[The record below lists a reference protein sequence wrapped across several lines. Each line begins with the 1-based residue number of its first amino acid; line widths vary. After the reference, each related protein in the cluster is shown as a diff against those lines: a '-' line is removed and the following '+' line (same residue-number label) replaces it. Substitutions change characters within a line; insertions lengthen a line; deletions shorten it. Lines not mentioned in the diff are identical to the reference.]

1 MGLRIHTD
9 AFNLSLFN
17 RVVSPMQPYLK
28 VELPS
33 YSLKGDTKMTITRND
48 TSILNQSQFIDTLTQ
63 AVYQKK
69 FTMSAKGSTV
79 GHLGALNT
87 PLTLDKD
94 VELDGICRTQFKY
107 RFQNRRLILYSQVW
121 ISSMVSLLTRRSWS
135 FQKWLMGPTL
145 LARQPYRTTQF
156 LRLLW
161 YESHIHYLVFVSRLR
176 LKES

>member
-33 YSLKGDTKMTITRND
+33 YSFKGDTKMTITRND
-48 TSILNQSQFIDTLTQ
+48 TTILNQSQFIDTLTQ

-94 VELDGICRTQFKY
+94 VELDGIYTCTWIIQNFSKDKY
-107 RFQNRRLILYSQVW
+107 LFYGRRF
-121 ISSMVSLLTRRSWS
+121 
-135 FQKWLMGPTL
+135 G
-145 LARQPYRTTQF
+145 
-156 LRLLW
+156 
-161 YESHIHYLVFVSRLR
+161 
-176 LKES
+176 